1 MTLDLLSIDVGSGAI
16 AAVTRR
22 YGGVSEAPFDSLNMS
37 FRFDQYGHMT
47 RQDMVRNQE
56 QVMNNRVLVADALGM
71 QVDRWVVGKLVHG
84 SDVAVVTEAHA
95 GRGARSF
102 EMGLPAVDALVTDV
116 SDLPLVVLVADCAP
130 VLFHDPVRRAI
141 GVAHAGYRGAI
152 DGVAANT
159 VAAMVENYGC
169 NPANIRVVV
178 GPCLGP
184 QSLEMQNAEIVA
196 EAVSAHG
203 PSASLTGPAGTPHLD
218 VPEMVRSQVMA
229 TGVPKPNIDLTDID
243 VAGGQEFFSF
253 RSAEHLH
260 YDETDPT
267 KVSRPTGRFAAIVT
281 LL

>member
-1 MTLDLLSIDVGSGAI
+1 M
-16 AAVTRR
+16 
-22 YGGVSEAPFDSLNMS
+22 
-37 FRFDQYGHMT
+37 
-47 RQDMVRNQE
+47 
-56 QVMNNRVLVADALGM
+56 LVADALGLP
-71 QVDRWVVGKLVHG
+71 VDRWVVGQLVHG
-84 SDVAVVTEAHA
+84 NDVAVVTEEHA

-102 EMGLPAVDALVTDV
+102 EMGLPAVDALVTNVADV
-116 SDLPLVVLVADCAP
+116 SLVVLVADCAP
-130 VLFHDPVRRAI
+130 VMLHDPVRRAI

-159 VAAMVENYGC
+159 VTAMVENYGSD
-169 NPANIRVVV
+169 PANIKIVV

-196 EAVSAHG
+196 DAVSAHG
-203 PSASLTGPAGTPHLD
+203 SAASLTGPAGTPHLD

-229 TGVPKPNIDLTDID
+229 TGVPEPNIDLTGID
-243 VAGGQEFFSF
+243 VAGGQEYFSF
-253 RSAEHLH
+253 RSAEYMH